1 MEWKENTV
9 SEYEQLVSEREKL
22 KTVLDQNRH
31 IKHKPSYKA
40 AESRLKIVRDKIS
53 KLAKAYQ
60 PLR

>member
-1 MEWKENTV
+1 M

-22 KTVLDQNRH
+22 KAVLDQNRH

-40 AESRLKIVRDKIS
+40 AESRLKIVRDKIG